1 MLNLSR
7 SSCVRTVLLSLLATL
22 AGSTA
27 KAQNPPSALDRQL
40 ARIDLGASGI
50 GVFTGNVSGVN
61 YLNVPV
67 SQSASSSFGALITV
81 RYTKSPYL
89 GGEFNYTYARFTE
102 NYTNYF
108 PGGVQ
113 TNASEYSLGYVAH
126 PPHPIFGADPFIAA
140 GAGSTAF
147 RPTSHGGQ
155 GLSTQARATYYYN
168 VGLEKPVFSEHFG
181 LRVNFRQTFY
191 LAPDY
196 GQNFLTILKHTS
208 TFEPGFGFYYKF

>member
-1 MLNLSR
+1 MLNSPR
-7 SSCVRTVLLSLLATL
+7 PSCVRTLLFCLLATL

-27 KAQNPPSALDRQL
+27 KAQAPPSALDRQL
-40 ARIDLGASGI
+40 SRVELGASGI
-50 GVFTGNVSGVN
+50 GVFTTTVNGVN
-61 YLNVPV
+61 YLHVPV
-67 SQSASSSFGALITV
+67 SQGASNTFGALINV
-81 RYTKSPYL
+81 RYSKSPYL

-113 TNASEYSLGYVAH
+113 TNASEYSLGYIAR
-126 PPHPIFGADPFIAA
+126 PPHQIFGADPFISA

-147 RPTSHGGQ
+147 RPTAHGGQ

-168 VGLEKPVFSEHFG
+168 VGAEKLLGDHFG
-181 LRVNFRQTFY
+181 VRLNFRETFY

-196 GQNFLTILKHTS
+196 GQNFLTILKHTT

>member
-1 MLNLSR
+1 MLNSPRL
-7 SSCVRTVLLSLLATL
+7 SCVRTLLFCLLATL

-27 KAQNPPSALDRQL
+27 KAQAPPSALSRFFSHVDF
-40 ARIDLGASGI
+40 GASGI
-50 GVFTGNVSGVN
+50 GAFTKTVSGVN

-67 SQSASSSFGALITV
+67 TQSASSTFGALVMV
-81 RYTKSPYL
+81 RYTKSPYI
-89 GGEFNYTYARFTE
+89 GGEFNYTYARYTE
-102 NYTNYF
+102 AYTTYF

-126 PPHPIFGADPFIAA
+126 PQHKIFGADPFLSA

-147 RPTSHGGQ
+147 RPTAHGGQ

-168 VGLEKPVFSEHFG
+168 VGLEKPVFSEKFG
-181 LRVNFRQTFY
+181 LRVNFRENFY

-196 GQNFLTILKHTS
+196 GQNYLTILKHTT